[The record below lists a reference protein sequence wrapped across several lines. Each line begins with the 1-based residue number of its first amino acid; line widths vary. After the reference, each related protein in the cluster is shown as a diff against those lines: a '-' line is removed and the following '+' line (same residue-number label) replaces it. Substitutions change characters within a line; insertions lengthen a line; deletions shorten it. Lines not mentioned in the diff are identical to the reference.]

1 MWKYPFAFAGAGSP
15 RNESSGGV
23 SVKPDYPNFYHGY
36 GNSIKIDPKD
46 VRAVYVS
53 MDFRLAVDNPSK
65 PDDRNSAKYVVNA
78 GADYWPGNGQATWS
92 LGYAPGIGTGRT
104 MLATKDW
111 RTATLLV
118 PNKNY
123 GATMEEIRKNP
134 PPGVSGSGTT
144 ASTTTT
150 TGGTTS
156 TTAGTVTTTTSVT
169 TTTAPSS
176 TGTSTAPTV
185 SSTYGAMIAKH
196 SGKCLDVSGW
206 SNANGGK
213 IVQWNCNGQNNQ
225 KWSLRDVGDSQYQVV
240 SRSSGKCLD
249 NRGSKDGGTDVV
261 QNSCANNAAAIV
273 DPPRLGQRPCATGF
287 GRQRQVPERASLLFG
302 CRRCDRAK
310 HLHQQRQ
317 PEMGVAFIKI

>member
-1 MWKYPFAFAGAGSP
+1 
-15 RNESSGGV
+15 
-23 SVKPDYPNFYHGY
+23 
-36 GNSIKIDPKD
+36 
-46 VRAVYVS
+46 
-53 MDFRLAVDNPSK
+53 
-65 PDDRNSAKYVVNA
+65 
-78 GADYWPGNGQATWS
+78 
-92 LGYAPGIGTGRT
+92 

-111 RTATLLV
+111 RNATLLV

-156 TTAGTVTTTTSVT
+156 TTAGTVTTTASVT

-176 TGTSTAPTV
+176 APVTSTA
-185 SSTYGAMIAKH
+185 YGAMIAKH

-206 SNANGGK
+206 SNANGGA

-225 KWSLRDVGDSQYQVV
+225 KWSLRDVGNSQYQVV

-261 QNSCANNAAAIV
+261 QNSCAKT
-273 DPPRLGQRPCATGF
+273 PQQLWTR
-287 GRQRQVPERASLLFG
+287 RASASGHVQLASVGSGKCLNVRHYSSAAG
-302 CRRCDRAK
+302 AVIEQNTCTNSDSQKWA
-310 HLHQQRQ
+310 L
-317 PEMGVAFIKI
+317 PS